1 MAIKK
6 LALSALALAA
16 AGAVQAQSSVTLYGV
31 ADAFLQVADGDETLT
46 RLQSGGLNGLYV
58 QARSAR

>member
-16 AGAVQAQSSVTLYGV
+16 AGAVQAQSSVTIYGV
-31 ADAFLQVADGDETLT
+31 ADAFLQVADGDDTLT
-46 RLQSGGLNGLYV
+46 RLQSGGLNG
-58 QARSAR
+58 